1 MDNITIIFD
10 QDNIK
15 TTFIVRSKNG
25 SKPSS
30 NNYNLVPQIPVDSTL
45 KLLGLERVP
54 LNELV
59 PKYKQINPGDKL
71 IGQQCLI
78 CQENYNIKEYQRELH
93 CNHHFHKK
101 CIDKW
106 LKNNLTCPYCRTSI
120 GNTQKLNILKKT

>member
-15 TTFIVRSKNG
+15 TTLIVRSKNG

-45 KLLGLERVP
+45 ELLGLERVP
-54 LNELV
+54 LRELV
-59 PKYKQINPGDKL
+59 PKYKQIKYGDK
-71 IGQQCLI
+71 IVGQLCSI
-78 CQENYNIKEYQRELH
+78 CQEEYKPKEYKRELSCKH
-93 CNHHFHKK
+93 SFHKK

-106 LKNNLTCPYCRTSI
+106 LKNNLSCPFCRMCI
-120 GNTQKLNILKKT
+120 GSSKTKSA